1 MKRRHKSKKAEI
13 LVYVLVVVAVV
24 TTVLVATIGVISS
37 YQKSLINAQEELAKA
52 VYDEVEYC
60 S

>member
-24 TTVLVATIGVISS
+24 TTVLVTTIGVISS

-52 VYDEVEYC
+52 VYDEVE
-60 S
+60 

>member
-52 VYDEVEYC
+52 VYDEVE
-60 S
+60 

>member
-13 LVYVLVVVAVV
+13 LVYVLVDVAVV
-24 TTVLVATIGVISS
+24 TTVLVTTIGVISS

-52 VYDEVEYC
+52 VYDEVE
-60 S
+60 